1 MQRQSYHLYNHHLI
15 GRWFYYVQKQEV
27 YGMAEKKELR
37 IKLNLSNQY
46 ELDKVI
52 NGWMGAIQK
61 MEAENNY
68 ECTLL
73 EIHVEYD

>member
-37 IKLNLSNQY
+37 IKLNLSNRY

-52 NGWMGAIQK
+52 NGWMDAVQK
-61 MEAENNY
+61 METENNY

>member
-1 MQRQSYHLYNHHLI
+1 
-15 GRWFYYVQKQEV
+15 
-27 YGMAEKKELR
+27 MAEKKELR

>member
-1 MQRQSYHLYNHHLI
+1 
-15 GRWFYYVQKQEV
+15 
-27 YGMAEKKELR
+27 MAEKKELR

-52 NGWMGAIQK
+52 NGWMDAVQK
-61 MEAENNY
+61 METENNY

>member
-1 MQRQSYHLYNHHLI
+1 M
-15 GRWFYYVQKQEV
+15 QKQEV

-61 MEAENNY
+61 MEVENNY

-73 EIHVEYD
+73 EIHAEYD

>member
-52 NGWMGAIQK
+52 NGWMDAIQK
-61 MEAENNY
+61 MEADFDK
-68 ECTLL
+68 L
-73 EIHVEYD
+73 